1 MKEDVLKTLDFEN
14 YTVKELASEVRK
26 SGLYPADKIIERM
39 DHLFENKNIEFEH
52 LSGLMQFVEEEN
64 GDLDEENDKLK
75 KENEELEVEKNQLEN
90 LNVQLKGQNEK
101 LRNFFFRGRN

>member
-1 MKEDVLKTLDFEN
+1 MKEEVLETFFDHF
-14 YTVKELASEVRK
+14 TIKELASEVRK

-39 DHLFENKNIEFEH
+39 EHLFEKVNIDYGH
-52 LSGLMQFVEEEN
+52 LCGLMKVVIEENDELEEEN
-64 GDLDEENDKLK
+64 GELK